1 MRNPL
6 RLAAA
11 LLLGTSS
18 ALSAQ
23 AWDAPAFFAPRA
35 HDDIGVYAF
44 VPEHGDWGVQGIWR
58 QSGNINLGV
67 RAGLGD
73 DLVLVGAEFYGPLE
87 LAASP
92 LLLAWQVGIGAGF
105 NDVTLLRV
113 PVGVSIGAEVGGP
126 GTLQL
131 LPYAFPRVALEL
143 AAWDVGDDER
153 TETDIGLALDLGAD
167 LTISPEL
174 LLRVGA
180 TLADRSAFGVGLAYR
195 MQRRIVVR

>member
-1 MRNPL
+1 MRK
-6 RLAAA
+6 A
-11 LLLGTSS
+11 LLCTTLLLLTATGT
-18 ALSAQ
+18 ARAQ
-23 AWDAPAFFAPRA
+23 AWDAPSFFAPRA
-35 HDDIGVYAF
+35 HDDIGIYGF

-67 RAGLGD
+67 RAGFGND
-73 DLVLVGAEFYGPLE
+73 VILVGAEFFGPLN

-92 LLLAWQVGIGAGF
+92 VLLAWQVGVGAGF

-113 PVGVSIGAEVGGP
+113 PVGVSAGLELGGP

-131 LPYAFPRVALEL
+131 VPYVFPRVALEL
-143 AAWDVGDDER
+143 AAIDVGDEEA
-153 TETDIGLALDLGAD
+153 TETDLDFAVDVGAD
-167 LTISPEL
+167 LTLSPQL

-180 TLADRSAFGVGLAYR
+180 TLADETAFGVGLAYR